1 MQTSEEH
8 AWQAIAPIGL
18 AIDFVDLND
27 SRVFTVSAGAGKT
40 PVVLISGLGDSTLT
54 WAPILP
60 RLAASCRVIAYDRP
74 GMGASPSIEGP
85 RSLERMAAEVAQLIE
100 SLNDGPVVLVGHSL
114 GGLIAV
120 EAFRRSPDLV
130 AGLVLVDSADPAVLS
145 RKSIVALQRF
155 SIWLPRAFAA
165 VGLWPRIARSVAR
178 REAETAVRDTPF
190 KEALA
195 QGLLENLLSDS
206 SRRTS
211 SAELAGLVDGST
223 NALTDVSAD
232 SLDVPLVVLSA
243 TKGGTSKNM
252 RAEWTGNH
260 RILAESSSQGRH
272 LEIDGGHY
280 LHREQPSAIVDEVLA
295 VLKGIQDS

>member
-1 MQTSEEH
+1 MQTSEER

-27 SRVFTVSAGAGKT
+27 TRVFVVSAGARTT

-60 RLAASCRVIAYDRP
+60 RLAGSCRVIAYDRP
-74 GMGASPSIEGP
+74 GMGASPSIKGP
-85 RSLERMAAEVAQLIE
+85 RSSERMATEVAVLIE
-100 SLNDGPVVLVGHSL
+100 RLDQGPAILVGHSL

-120 EAFRRSPDLV
+120 EAFRRSSDLV

-145 RKSIVALQRF
+145 RKGIVALQRF
-155 SIWLPRAFAA
+155 SIWLPRALAA
-165 VGLWPRIARSVAR
+165 VGLWPRMARSVAHK
-178 REAETAVRDTPF
+178 EATATAQDTPF
-190 KEALA
+190 EEALA

-211 SAELAGLVDGST
+211 SAELTGLVDGST
-223 NALTDVSAD
+223 SVVSEVGAD
-232 SLDVPLVVLSA
+232 SIEVPLVVLSA

-260 RILAESSSQGRH
+260 RTLAKSSSQGRH
-272 LEIDGGHY
+272 LEIEGGHY
-280 LHREQPSAIVDEVLA
+280 LHREQPSAVIEEIIA
-295 VLKGIQDS
+295 VLKDIEGS

>member
-1 MQTSEEH
+1 MQTTEER

-18 AIDFVDLND
+18 AINFVDLNG
-27 SRVFTVSAGAGKT
+27 SRVFTVTAGTGVT

-60 RLAASCRVIAYDRP
+60 RLAESCRVIAYDRP
-74 GMGASPSIEGP
+74 GMGASASVEGP
-85 RSLERMAAEVAQLIE
+85 RSLERMATEVNELIE
-100 SLNDGPVVLVGHSL
+100 SLKGEPAVLVGHSL
-114 GGLIAV
+114 GGPIAV
-120 EAFRRSPDLV
+120 ESFRRRPDLI

-165 VGLWPRIARSVAR
+165 VGLWPRISRSVAR
-178 REAETAVRDTPF
+178 KQAKVTAQDNPF
-190 KEALA
+190 EEALA

-252 RAEWTGNH
+252 RAQWTGNH

-280 LHREQPSAIVDEVLA
+280 LHREQPSAIVDEILA
-295 VLKGIQDS
+295 VL